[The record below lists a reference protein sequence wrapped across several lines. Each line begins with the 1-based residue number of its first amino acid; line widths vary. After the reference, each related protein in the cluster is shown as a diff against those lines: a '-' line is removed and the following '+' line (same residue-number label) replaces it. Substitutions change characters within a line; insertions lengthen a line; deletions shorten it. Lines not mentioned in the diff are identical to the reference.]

1 MKRPALQA
9 FDFRLCLKTESMN
22 IAPHDSGSVRGVA
35 KTERRRLIRSLVES
49 QSQGSV
55 SDLARRFK
63 VSEVTIR
70 SDLAA
75 LADIGALVRIHG
87 GALPPGESEE
97 LPITVKQTLYH
108 AEKVRI
114 AAAAA
119 GLIQDGETVILDSG
133 TTTAEIARQIRGLKL
148 RAINVVTNALNIAVL
163 LANAHHVNLIIP
175 GGVLRRK
182 SWSLSGP
189 QAEQALGEL
198 QADRLFLGVDSLD
211 PEIGLM
217 TPYVLEAKLNAMMI
231 RIARQTVAVTDSSKL
246 LRRNLSVIA
255 PVEQVHLLITDRA
268 AAPDAVTAIRARG
281 VEVRLV

>member
-1 MKRPALQA
+1 MAANPKSRSRPAPA
-9 FDFRLCLKTESMN
+9 
-22 IAPHDSGSVRGVA
+22 AARGLA
-35 KTERRRLIRSLVES
+35 KEERRRQIRALVES

-55 SDLARRFK
+55 ADLARRFR

-75 LADIGALVRIHG
+75 LADTGALVRIHG
-87 GALPPGESEE
+87 GALPPGESDE
-97 LPITVKQTLYH
+97 LPINVKQTLYH

-133 TTTAEIARQIRGLKL
+133 TTTAEIARQIRGLPL
-148 RAINVVTNALNIAVL
+148 RGINVITNALNIAVL
-163 LANAHHVNLIIP
+163 LANAHHVNLLIP

-189 QAEQALGEL
+189 QAEQALAGL

-211 PEIGLM
+211 PEIGVM
-217 TPYVLEAKLNAMMI
+217 TPYVLEAQLNALMI
-231 RIARQTVAVTDSSKL
+231 RIARQTVAFTDSSKL

-255 PVEQVHLLITDRA
+255 PLEQVHILITDRA
-268 AAPDAVTAIRARG
+268 AEPKAVAAIRTRG
-281 VEVRLV
+281 VDVRLV